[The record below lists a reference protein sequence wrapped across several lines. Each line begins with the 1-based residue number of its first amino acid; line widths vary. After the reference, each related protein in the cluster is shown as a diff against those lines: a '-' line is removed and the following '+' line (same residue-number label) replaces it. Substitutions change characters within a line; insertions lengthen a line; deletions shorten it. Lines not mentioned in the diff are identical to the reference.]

1 MGCLCKGSVSIHERC
16 FKKWVASTE
25 SPFSCSVCK
34 ADYGGSFLSKFISL
48 EQIMFAGTEEED
60 EDEDEEYFEERVIH
74 GVPVL
79 VDEEQY
85 IYFEDPIYE
94 SIFMHS
100 NKMETKSI
108 RQSCR
113 QRSKQPIHNNRGRQY
128 NRVSFS
134 RKR

>member
-1 MGCLCKGSVSIHERC
+1 MK
-16 FKKWVASTE
+16 
-25 SPFSCSVCK
+25 
-34 ADYGGSFLSKFISL
+34 FLSQFL
-48 EQIMFAGTEEED
+48 TTEQIMFAGAEDYEED
-60 EDEDEEYFEERVIH
+60 EDEEEYYEERIIH

-85 IYFEDPIYE
+85 VYFEHPIYE

-108 RQSCR
+108 RQSCH
-113 QRSKQPIHNNRGRQY
+113 QRSKQPIHYNRGRHY